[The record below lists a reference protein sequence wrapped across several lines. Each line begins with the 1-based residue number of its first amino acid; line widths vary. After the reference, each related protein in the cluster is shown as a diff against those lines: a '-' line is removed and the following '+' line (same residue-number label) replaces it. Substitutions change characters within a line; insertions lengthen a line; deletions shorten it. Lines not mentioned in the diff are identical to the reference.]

1 MVTQVLSPTKFASV
15 ATAVEGA
22 TENRGAQSDKAFSSI
37 RNRILLGEL
46 KPGEKLRVEVLQ
58 RDLSLSSTPV
68 REALNRL
75 TAEGLVTFEENRGFR
90 AAPITASDL
99 RDITRLRLL
108 VESEALSDS
117 MACGDDAW
125 EANVVAANYRLTQ
138 HEQRIAAG
146 EIERGEPWTILHKA
160 FHMALLSACS
170 YPRILSTCD
179 QLFDQSERYR
189 RFATRVRVLKRN
201 VSAEH
206 QAIMDAV
213 LAKNT
218 KLAVELLSHHIAKT
232 GENVAKIL
240 GEEQTT
246 TKRRRAIGTD

>member
-1 MVTQVLSPTKFASV
+1 MGTQELLPTKFASD
-15 ATAVEGA
+15 ATVVDGA
-22 TENRGAQSDKAFSSI
+22 TKDRGAQSDKAFASI
-37 RNRILLGEL
+37 RNCILLGEL

-75 TAEGLVTFEENRGFR
+75 TTEGLVTFEENRGFR
-90 AAPITASDL
+90 TAPITASDL

-117 MACGDDAW
+117 MVCGDDAW

-146 EIERGEPWTILHKA
+146 EIERGEPWTVLHKA

-170 YPRILSTCD
+170 YPRILKTCD

-189 RFATRVRVLKRN
+189 RFATRVRVLKRD

-206 QAIMDAV
+206 QAIMEAV
-213 LAKNT
+213 LARNT
-218 KLAVELLSHHIAKT
+218 KLAVDLLGHHIAKT

-240 GEEQTT
+240 GEAQTT
-246 TKRRRAIGTD
+246 AKR